1 MASSYSRTPGK
12 EEEWDLRN
20 QKDFTEKNKMILNR
34 KTKKRKLEIKTQG
47 KKTTLKKPKY

>member
-1 MASSYSRTPGK
+1 MASSYSRTSGK

-20 QKDFTEKNKMILNR
+20 QKDFTEKNIMILNR
-34 KTKKRKLEIKTQG
+34 KTKKKIEIKTQG